1 MDNTFY
7 TLRRQELTT
16 LSAQAA
22 WAINCLRKFSS
33 GALVFIGLVCLGL
46 GALTPT
52 TATKEETQ
60 GQDQQRTLAHRGSMP
75 LPELPVVNVYSP
87 KREKEPRVN
96 IQSLRKAVA
105 NEQGLPI
112 REHRVN
118 IQSFRQ
124 QERLKTTLVQYL
136 REFLTPYCQD
146 IVEGTKIVL
155 MTVVITWIEL
165 YFNKLILRRGIID
178 ASPGFIW
185 AMAARWD
192 NKKEKQNWKD
202 IFPLFIIVLLQRLSA
217 ICMQKLGITNTA
229 LKLFLVALNQPSYVL
244 STVLPLLIYLSR
256 PPKKST

>member
-33 GALVFIGLVCLGL
+33 GALVFIGLACLGL

-52 TATKEETQ
+52 TATQGDTQ
-60 GQDQQRTLAHRGSMP
+60 RLEYRGSMP
-75 LPELPVVNVYSP
+75 PGLPVSSP
-87 KREKEPRVN
+87 KPKIEK
-96 IQSLRKAVA
+96 
-105 NEQGLPI
+105 
-112 REHRVN
+112 EHRVD

-124 QERLKTTLVQYL
+124 QERRKTTLVQYL

-155 MTVVITWIEL
+155 MTVVLTGIEL

-202 IFPLFIIVLLQRLSA
+202 ILPLFFIVLLQRLSA

-229 LKLFLVALNQPSYVL
+229 LKLFLVALNQPSYVF